1 MSKQEDVLLYYD
13 YSSILRPTVMLL
25 DELEPVVSGKGS
37 PISCHIYCKSFA
49 INIQSGSDD
58 RLTLHPHSP
67 TRHNL
72 GAHRTFNLVVQL
84 NNLVKNLDMI

>member
-1 MSKQEDVLLYYD
+1 MYYD
-13 YSSILRPTVMLL
+13 YSSILRPTIMLL

-67 TRHNL
+67 TRLNFSHDF
-72 GAHRTFNLVVQL
+72 GARWMLVCSGQNFHVSFWL
-84 NNLVKNLDMI
+84 L

>member
-1 MSKQEDVLLYYD
+1 MSKQEDILYD
-13 YSSILRPTVMLL
+13 YSSILHPTIMLL

-58 RLTLHPHSP
+58 RLTLFYM
-67 TRHNL
+67 T
-72 GAHRTFNLVVQL
+72 QL
-84 NNLVKNLDMI
+84 WGSEDFHFGSNI

>member
-1 MSKQEDVLLYYD
+1 MSKQEDILYD
-13 YSSILRPTVMLL
+13 YSSILRPTIMLL

-58 RLTLHPHSP
+58 RLTLSY
-67 TRHNL
+67 TTQL
-72 GAHRTFNLVVQL
+72 GGSEDFHFGNKIKQEQEKQT
-84 NNLVKNLDMI
+84 

>member
-1 MSKQEDVLLYYD
+1 MSKQEDILYD
-13 YSSILRPTVMLL
+13 YSSVLHPTIMLL

-58 RLTLHPHSP
+58 RLTLLHD
-67 TRHNL
+67 TTWGL
-72 GAHRTFNLVVQL
+72 GGLS
-84 NNLVKNLDMI
+84 IW